1 MSEQIQTLNPKDI
14 TSDVY
19 IIAPTQIEY
28 ISRLFGNTVADT
40 MNMRT
45 FAPKIRQIA
54 EQALRHAL
62 TSAKTQGVKQ
72 AKKYIPTRNLR
83 DLFLYYKYLQTKSP
97 RLGGFVF
104 LP

>member
-1 MSEQIQTLNPKDI
+1 MQQPIKKLNPSDI

-19 IIAPTQIEY
+19 VIAPTQIEY
-28 ISRLFGNTVADT
+28 ISRLFGNTVANT

-62 TSAKTQGVKQ
+62 SAAINQ
-72 AKKYIPTRNLR
+72 ANSK
-83 DLFLYYKYLQTKSP
+83 
-97 RLGGFVF
+97 
-104 LP
+104 

>member
-1 MSEQIQTLNPKDI
+1 MQESVHKLNPANI
-14 TSDVY
+14 TSDVF

-28 ISRLFGNTVADT
+28 IARLFGNTVADT

-62 TSAKTQGVKQ
+62 GA
-72 AKKYIPTRNLR
+72 AKK
-83 DLFLYYKYLQTKSP
+83 Q
-97 RLGGFVF
+97 GE
-104 LP
+104 

>member
-1 MSEQIQTLNPKDI
+1 MQEPIQKLNPESI

-19 IIAPTQIEY
+19 IVAPTQIEH
-28 ISRLFGNTVADT
+28 IARIFGNTVADT

-62 TSAKTQGVKQ
+62 QSARHMGE
-72 AKKYIPTRNLR
+72 KK
-83 DLFLYYKYLQTKSP
+83 
-97 RLGGFVF
+97 
-104 LP
+104 

>member
-1 MSEQIQTLNPKDI
+1 MRENVQQLKPESI

-19 IIAPTQIEY
+19 LVAPTQIEH
-28 ISRLFGNTVADT
+28 IARIFGNTVADT

-62 TSAKTQGVKQ
+62 QSARHMGE
-72 AKKYIPTRNLR
+72 KK
-83 DLFLYYKYLQTKSP
+83 
-97 RLGGFVF
+97 
-104 LP
+104 

>member
-1 MSEQIQTLNPKDI
+1 MPDQAVQQLKPESI
-14 TSDVY
+14 TSDIY

-28 ISRLFGNTVADT
+28 IAHIFGNTVADT

-62 TSAKTQGVKQ
+62 QSAKHMGEQK
-72 AKKYIPTRNLR
+72 
-83 DLFLYYKYLQTKSP
+83 
-97 RLGGFVF
+97 
-104 LP
+104 

>member
-1 MSEQIQTLNPKDI
+1 MIYYYKTGGNNIMREPVQTLKTADI

-19 IIAPTQIEY
+19 VIAPTQIEY
-28 ISRLFGNTVADT
+28 IARLFGNTVADT

-62 TSAKTQGVKQ
+62 GAAKRQGE
-72 AKKYIPTRNLR
+72 
-83 DLFLYYKYLQTKSP
+83 
-97 RLGGFVF
+97 
-104 LP
+104 

>member
-1 MSEQIQTLNPKDI
+1 MAEQTIQQLKPESI

-28 ISRLFGNTVADT
+28 IAHIFGNTVADT

-54 EQALRHAL
+54 EHALRHAL
-62 TSAKTQGVKQ
+62 QSAKHMGEQK
-72 AKKYIPTRNLR
+72 
-83 DLFLYYKYLQTKSP
+83 
-97 RLGGFVF
+97 
-104 LP
+104 

>member
-1 MSEQIQTLNPKDI
+1 MADQLIQELKPESI

-28 ISRLFGNTVADT
+28 IAHIFGSTVADT

-62 TSAKTQGVKQ
+62 QSAKHMGEQK
-72 AKKYIPTRNLR
+72 
-83 DLFLYYKYLQTKSP
+83 
-97 RLGGFVF
+97 
-104 LP
+104 

>member
-1 MSEQIQTLNPKDI
+1 MHEQIKQLNPSNI

-62 TSAKTQGVKQ
+62 NSARTQGE
-72 AKKYIPTRNLR
+72 KK
-83 DLFLYYKYLQTKSP
+83 
-97 RLGGFVF
+97 
-104 LP
+104 

>member
-1 MSEQIQTLNPKDI
+1 MREPVQTLKTADI

-19 IIAPTQIEY
+19 VIAPTQIEY
-28 ISRLFGNTVADT
+28 IARLFGNTVADT

-62 TSAKTQGVKQ
+62 GAAKRQGE
-72 AKKYIPTRNLR
+72 
-83 DLFLYYKYLQTKSP
+83 
-97 RLGGFVF
+97 
-104 LP
+104 